1 MMSSTYD
8 GQTKPSLVSTPFFAI
23 SRTPASNTAFM
34 KALP

>member
-8 GQTKPSLVSTPFFAI
+8 GQTKPALVSTRFLAI
-23 SRTPASNTAFM
+23 SRTPASKTAFM